1 MAHRHAKANVD
12 TLAAWLATERRT
24 GILLPAKA
32 VDMVAVQS
40 LAPENEAEIAQTLA
54 VLDDLGADAPT
65 LSAALLYTL
74 DPVAQWPA
82 DLVPPVLIE
91 GQREAEKVWSIYG
104 ERGVRSG
111 TEGLRRLLLSIV
123 RDLRVVL
130 ILLARQLVRLRRA
143 SSLAPEA
150 RERLARLSADIHAPL
165 ANRLGIWQLKWEM
178 EDLVFRILQ
187 PDTYRRV
194 ATLLAEKRGDRERFI
209 EEAKRALREAL
220 ERAGIRAEVAG
231 RPKHIFSIWKKMQK
245 KGLSFDDLYDI
256 RAVRVLVDDVAACY
270 TVLGIVHGLWSPIP
284 SEFDDYIA
292 NPKAN
297 NYRSLH
303 TVVLGPRGKSL
314 EIQIRTVEMHEHAE
328 LGVAAHWRYKEGGA
342 GDSEFER
349 KIAWMRHLLD
359 TSKEDEGDAP
369 LLAGLSTELIEDR
382 VYVLTPQ
389 GQVIDLPRGATVL
402 DFAYH
407 VHTEVGHR
415 CRGAKVNG
423 RIVPLTFQVSSGERV
438 EILTGKT
445 AEPRRDWLASG
456 SGYLASARSRDKVRA
471 WFHKLDFSRNV
482 QAGREL
488 LEKELKRVGLHQ
500 LDPALALPKL
510 RLAKLDDLYVAV
522 ALGDVGCSQVA
533 RALHEAT
540 QAPSEVQADPRI
552 NGLGGAL
559 AKPPKPAKGFMIEG
573 VGNLMVQLAR
583 CCQPVAGDAILGY
596 LTRGRG
602 VTVHRANCAALQS
615 LVARS
620 PERIL
625 PVEWGREGGQS
636 YSVDVLVRAWDRKWL
651 LKDLTTVIGS
661 SNVHILSVGTRVD
674 EATNR
679 AEVRF
684 TLKVGDF
691 EQLGQLLAKIE
702 AVPAV
707 LEARRT

>member
-1 MAHRHAKANVD
+1 MAARRTSAD
-12 TLAAWLATERRT
+12 TFEAWLAAPRRASVP
-24 GILLPAKA
+24 LLP
-32 VDMVAVQS
+32 VVLES
-40 LAPENEAEIAQTLA
+40 LREHRLTADAESETVQTLV
-54 VLDDLGADAPT
+54 VLDELGADAPT
-65 LSAALLYTL
+65 LSAAVLYAC
-74 DPVAQWPA
+74 DPAAHWPA
-82 DLVPPVLIE
+82 EWVPGILIE

-111 TEGLRRLLLSIV
+111 TEGLRRLLLAIV

-143 SSLAPEA
+143 TSLDAESCH
-150 RERLARLSADIHAPL
+150 RLAQLSADIHAPL

-178 EDLVFRILQ
+178 EDLVFRVLQ
-187 PDTYRRV
+187 PETYRRV
-194 ATLLAEKRGDRERFI
+194 ALLLAEKRGDRERFI
-209 EEAKRALREAL
+209 EEATHALCEAL
-220 ERAGIRAEVAG
+220 ERTGVRAEVAG

-245 KGLSFDDLYDI
+245 KKLAFDDLYDI

-303 TVVLGPRGKSL
+303 TVVIGPRGKSL
-314 EIQIRTVEMHEHAE
+314 EIQIRTNEMHDHAE
-328 LGVAAHWRYKEGGA
+328 LGVAAHWRYKEGGS

-359 TSKEDEGDAP
+359 SSKEDEGDAP

-445 AEPRRDWLASG
+445 SEPRRDWLASG

-471 WFHKLDFSRNV
+471 WFHKLDFARNV

-500 LDPALALPKL
+500 LDLSLALAKF
-510 RLAKLDDLYVAV
+510 RLSKLDDLHVAV

-540 QAPSEVQADPRI
+540 QSPGDVSPEPRL

-573 VGNLMVQLAR
+573 VGNLLVQLAR

-602 VTVHRANCAALQS
+602 VTVHRANCSALQS
-615 LVARS
+615 LAARS

-636 YSVDVLVRAWDRKWL
+636 YSVEVLVRAWDRKWL

-661 SNVHILSVGTRVD
+661 SNVHILSVGTRVE

-679 AEVRF
+679 AELRF

-707 LEARRT
+707 LEARRM

>member
-1 MAHRHAKANVD
+1 MGARSKHID
-12 TLAAWLATERRT
+12 TLDAWLADSRRASVP
-24 GILLPAKA
+24 LPQQ
-32 VDMVAVQS
+32 VMDLVAAQP
-40 LAPENEAEIAQTLA
+40 LAPEREADAAQTLF
-54 VLDDLGADAPT
+54 VLDELGADAPT
-65 LSAALLYTL
+65 LSAALLYAC
-74 DPVAQWPA
+74 VPA
-82 DLVPPVLIE
+82 EQITPGLVPEILIE

-130 ILLARQLVRLRRA
+130 ILLARQLVHLRRA
-143 SSLAPEA
+143 PSLPPE
-150 RERLARLSADIHAPL
+150 EGKRLAQLSADIHAPL

-178 EDLVFRILQ
+178 EDMVFRLLQ
-187 PDTYRRV
+187 PETYHRV
-194 ATLLAEKRGDRERFI
+194 AALLSEKRGDRERFI
-209 EEAKRALREAL
+209 EQAKQTLSEAL
-220 ERAGIRAEVAG
+220 ERAGVRAEVAG

-303 TVVLGPRGKSL
+303 TVVIGPYGKSL
-314 EIQIRTVEMHEHAE
+314 EIQIRTQEMHEHAE

-342 GDSEFER
+342 GDAEFER

-359 TSKEDEGDAP
+359 GSKEDEGDAP

-438 EILTGKT
+438 EILTSKT
-445 AEPRRDWLASG
+445 PEPRRDWLASG

-488 LEKELKRVGLHQ
+488 LDKELKRLGLHQ
-500 LDPALALPKL
+500 LDLSPVLSKL
-510 RLAKLDDLYVAV
+510 RLSKLDDLHVAV
-522 ALGDVGCSQVA
+522 ALGDVSSGQVA
-533 RALHEAT
+533 RALHEAA
-540 QAPSEVQADPRI
+540 QAPGQAPPDPKI
-552 NGLGGAL
+552 TGLGGAL
-559 AKPPKPAKGFMIEG
+559 AKPPKPARGFLIEG

-661 SNVHILSVGTRVD
+661 SSVHILSVGTRVE

-679 AEVRF
+679 AELRF

-707 LEARRT
+707 LEARRI

>member
-1 MAHRHAKANVD
+1 MDEWLASARRVNAPLFPVVSDA
-12 TLAAWLATERRT
+12 LAAKP
-24 GILLPAKA
+24 LPR
-32 VDMVAVQS
+32 
-40 LAPENEAEIAQTLA
+40 EAEHEVVQTLA
-54 VLDDLGADAPT
+54 VLDELGADSAT
-65 LSAALLYTL
+65 LSAAILYVC
-74 DPVAQWPA
+74 DPSGQWPA
-82 DLVPPVLIE
+82 EQVPSVLIE

-130 ILLARQLVRLRRA
+130 ILLARQLVQL
-143 SSLAPEA
+143 
-150 RERLARLSADIHAPL
+150 RLASDLDPDARQRLAQISADIHAPL
-165 ANRLGIWQLKWEM
+165 ANRLGIWQFKWEM

-194 ATLLAEKRGDRERFI
+194 AALLAEKRGDRERFI
-209 EEAKRALREAL
+209 EEAKRVLREAL
-220 ERAGIRAEVAG
+220 ERAGVHADVAG

-245 KGLSFDDLYDI
+245 KKLAFDDLHDI
-256 RAVRVLVDDVAACY
+256 RAVRVLVDDLAACY

-303 TVVLGPRGKSL
+303 TVVIGPYGKSL

-328 LGVAAHWRYKEGGA
+328 LGVAAHWRYKEGGSS
-342 GDSEFER
+342 DSEFER
-349 KIAWMRHLLD
+349 KIAWMRQLLD
-359 TSKEDEGDAP
+359 SSKEDEGDAP

-423 RIVPLTFQVSSGERV
+423 RIVPLTYQVSSGQRV

-445 AEPRRDWLASG
+445 AEPRRDWLATG
-456 SGYLASARSRDKVRA
+456 GGYLASARSRDKVRA
-471 WFHKLDFSRNV
+471 WFHKLDYSRNL

-500 LDPALALPKL
+500 MDLSLALSKL
-510 RLAKLDDLYVAV
+510 RLTKLEDLYVAV

-533 RALHEAT
+533 RALHEAGQSPDET
-540 QAPSEVQADPRI
+540 NAGARHL
-552 NGLGGAL
+552 GLGGAL

-602 VTVHRANCAALQS
+602 VTVHRANCSALQS

-636 YSVDVLVRAWDRKWL
+636 YSVDIVVRAWDRKWL

-661 SNVHILSVGTRVD
+661 SNIHILSVATRVD

-679 AEVRF
+679 AELRF

-702 AVPAV
+702 GVPAV
-707 LEARRT
+707 LEARRL

>member
-1 MAHRHAKANVD
+1 MGARRKHID
-12 TLAAWLATERRT
+12 TLEAWLADPRRASVP
-24 GILLPAKA
+24 LPSK
-32 VDMVAVQS
+32 VAEIVAAQALES
-40 LAPENEAEIAQTLA
+40 ESEAEIVQTLV
-54 VLDDLGADAPT
+54 VLDELGADAAT
-65 LSAALLYTL
+65 LSAALLYAC
-74 DPVAQWPA
+74 VPA
-82 DLVPPVLIE
+82 ENIAPDLVPAILIE

-104 ERGVRSG
+104 ERGARSG

-143 SSLAPEA
+143 SMLDPEA
-150 RERLARLSADIHAPL
+150 REGLARLSADIHAPL

-178 EDLVFRILQ
+178 EDLCFRILQ
-187 PDTYRRV
+187 PETYRRV
-194 ATLLAEKRGDRERFI
+194 ASLLAEKRGDRERFI
-209 EEAKRALREAL
+209 EEATRALRQAL
-220 ERAGIRAEVAG
+220 ERAGVRAEVVG

-245 KGLSFDDLYDI
+245 KALSFDDLYDI
-256 RAVRVLVDDVAACY
+256 RAVRVLVDDIAACY
-270 TVLGIVHGLWSPIP
+270 TVLGAVHGLWSPIP
-284 SEFDDYIA
+284 GEFDDYIA

-303 TVVLGPRGKSL
+303 TVVIGPYGKSL
-314 EIQIRTVEMHEHAE
+314 EIQIRTQEMHEHAE

-342 GDSEFER
+342 GDAEFER

-359 TSKEDEGDAP
+359 GSKEDEGDAP

-438 EILTGKT
+438 EILTSKT
-445 AEPRRDWLASG
+445 PEPRRDWLASG

-488 LEKELKRVGLHQ
+488 LDKELKRLGLHQ
-500 LDPALALPKL
+500 LDLSPVLSKL
-510 RLAKLDDLYVAV
+510 RLSKLDDLHVAV
-522 ALGDVGCSQVA
+522 ALGDVSSGQVA
-533 RALHEAT
+533 RALHEAA
-540 QAPSEVQADPRI
+540 QAPGQAPPDPKI
-552 NGLGGAL
+552 TGLGGAL
-559 AKPPKPAKGFMIEG
+559 AKPPKPARGFLIEG

-661 SNVHILSVGTRVD
+661 SNVHILSVGTRVE

-679 AEVRF
+679 AELRF

-707 LEARRT
+707 LEARRI